1 MTNRRYRGLGDVRR
15 TRYSYGMRL
24 RNLLAALV
32 LAAGLGTGGCKGRDD
47 SAIKVAVIGSTP
59 RLADPAIVAPSPS
72 DSVLLANIA
81 QGLVRFD
88 ANGQIEPGLAERWN
102 VSDDGLSYIF
112 RIAATQWPDG
122 GKVTAQ
128 QVARSLRRS
137 IAARSANPVKDTL
150 GAVAE
155 IVPMTDRVIEI
166 RLGAPRP
173 NLLQLLAQPEMAIM
187 RPSGGTGPF
196 TLKQKR
202 GPDGQLRLKRELAD
216 ADGEHTQEE
225 EVWLSAADASS
236 AIRQFAAGKLDL
248 VLGGTFLDLP
258 LARAVKLPRNALQFD
273 PVAGLFGLVPARA
286 DGPAADPEVRALL
299 SQVIDR
305 DSLVGAYQ
313 VPGLSS
319 RATILQAGLEGIPAP
334 QGPPW
339 AATPIADRRAALIAE
354 SDRLFGPDEKPS
366 LRVQLPE
373 GPGADVLLTQLQR
386 DWGLLGLK
394 VERATKG
401 QSADFRLVDL
411 VAPSVSPAWFLR
423 QFRCTVARICSTEA
437 DALLDA
443 ARTAPVAAQ
452 RAALLGEAARMMDDA
467 TLFIPIT
474 APVRWSLVS
483 NRVKGFAGNRFARHT
498 LTGLQNPPGSD

>member
-1 MTNRRYRGLGDVRR
+1 
-15 TRYSYGMRL
+15 MRF
-24 RNLLAALV
+24 RNVLAVLI

-59 RLADPAIVAPSPS
+59 RLADPAVAAPTPS
-72 DSVLLANIA
+72 DAVLLANVA

-128 QVARSLRRS
+128 QVARILRRS
-137 IAARSANPVKDTL
+137 IAARSANPVKDAL

-173 NLLQLLAQPEMAIM
+173 NLLQLLAQPEMAII

-202 GPDGQLRLKRELAD
+202 GPDGQLRLKRELLSV
-216 ADGEHTQEE
+216 DGEQTQEE

-248 VLGGTFLDLP
+248 VLGGTFIDLP
-258 LARAVKLPRNALQFD
+258 LARSVKLPRNALQFD

-286 DGPAADPEVRALL
+286 EGPAANPEVRRLL

-305 DSLVGAYQ
+305 DSLVAAYQ
-313 VPGLSS
+313 VPGLSP
-319 RATILQAGLEGIPAP
+319 RATILQTGLEGIPAP
-334 QGPPW
+334 QAPAW
-339 AATPIADRRAALIAE
+339 AASPIADRRAALIAE
-354 SDRLFGPDEKPS
+354 SDRLFGPDEKPL

-373 GPGADVLLTQLQR
+373 GPGANLLLIQLQR

-394 VERATKG
+394 VEGAAKG
-401 QSADFRLVDL
+401 QPADFRLVDL

-423 QFRCTVARICSTEA
+423 QFRCSAAPICSADA

-452 RAALLGEAARMMDDA
+452 RAALLGEAARIMDDA

-483 NRVKGFAGNRFARHT
+483 GRVKGFAGNRFARHT

>member
-1 MTNRRYRGLGDVRR
+1 
-15 TRYSYGMRL
+15 MRF
-24 RNLLAALV
+24 RNVLAALI
-32 LAAGLGTGGCKGRDD
+32 LAAGLGTGGCKDRDD
-47 SAIKVAVIGSTP
+47 SAMKVAVIGSVP
-59 RLADPAIVAPSPS
+59 RQADPAIAAPTPS
-72 DSVLLANIA
+72 DSVLLANVA

-112 RIAATQWPDG
+112 RIATTQWPDG
-122 GKVTAQ
+122 SKVTAH
-128 QVARSLRRS
+128 QVARILRRS

-196 TLKQKR
+196 KVKQKR
-202 GPDGQLRLKRELAD
+202 GPDGQLRLKRELLSV
-216 ADGEHTQEE
+216 DGEQTQEE
-225 EVWLSAADASS
+225 EVWLSAADTSA
-236 AIRQFAAGKLDL
+236 AIRQFATGKLDL

-273 PVAGLFGLVPARA
+273 PVAGLFGLVPMRA
-286 DGPAADPEVRALL
+286 DGPAGDPEVRLLL

-305 DSLVGAYQ
+305 DSLVAAFR
-313 VPGLSS
+313 VPGLSA

-334 QGPPW
+334 QAPAW
-339 AATPIADRRAALIAE
+339 AAAPIADRRAALIAE
-354 SDRLFGPDEKPS
+354 SDRLFGPDEKPL

-373 GPGADVLLTQLQR
+373 GPGADQLLAQLQR

-394 VERATKG
+394 VERVAKG
-401 QSADFRLVDL
+401 QPADFRLVDL
-411 VAPSVSPAWFLR
+411 VAPSTSPAWFLR
-423 QFRCTVARICSTEA
+423 QFRCTATRICSTDA

-443 ARTAPVAAQ
+443 ARAAPVAAQ
-452 RAALLGEAARMMDDA
+452 RAALLTEAAHLMDDA
-467 TLFIPIT
+467 VLFIPIT

-498 LTGLQNPPGSD
+498 LTGLQNTPGSD